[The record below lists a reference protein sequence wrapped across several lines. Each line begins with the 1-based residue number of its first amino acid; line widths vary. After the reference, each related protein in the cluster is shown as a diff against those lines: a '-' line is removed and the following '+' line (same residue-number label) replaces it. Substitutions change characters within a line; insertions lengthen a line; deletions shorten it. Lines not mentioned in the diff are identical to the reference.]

1 MEPVRMGHISPK
13 AAYRRI
19 RKYIRNTPLYECRA
33 LSQKF
38 MGQVFL
44 KMENWQNTG
53 SFKIRGALNRMLML
67 TEHEK
72 ARGVITASA
81 GNHGLGVAYASEIM
95 QIKAR
100 IILPI
105 NASPAKVRM
114 LRFFGSEVVQI
125 GRDYDE
131 AEDVAHK
138 IEQDC
143 KITFIHAFDDP
154 RILAGQGTI
163 GLEILAQLPEPD
175 MILVPVGGGGL
186 ISGVALAVKKIN
198 PKVKI
203 IGIQSKASP
212 AMYTSIHA
220 NRVLETQIDPTVA
233 DGLAGRFVSPLTLS
247 MTQKLVD
254 EVILVE
260 EAEIK
265 NAIWFLMEQ
274 AHVLIEGAAAVG
286 IAAILSN
293 RVSVEGKK
301 VVAILT
307 GRNIDP
313 TLIRTILNEH
323 HPDA

>member
-1 MEPVRMGHISPK
+1 MEKPTRSNISPK

-19 RKYIRNTPLYECRA
+19 RKYIRNTPLHECRA
-33 LSQKF
+33 LSQKYL
-38 MGQVFL
+38 GQVFL

-67 TEHEK
+67 TAQEK

-81 GNHGLGVAYASEIM
+81 GNHGLGVAYASEM
-95 QIKAR
+95 LRIKAR
-100 IILPI
+100 IILPV

-114 LRFFGSEVVQI
+114 FRFFGSEVVQI

-138 IEQDC
+138 IERDC
-143 KITFIHAFDDP
+143 NITFIHAFDDP

-163 GLEILAQLPEPD
+163 GLEILATLPQPD
-175 MILVPVGGGGL
+175 LILVPIGGGGL
-186 ISGVALAVKKIN
+186 ISGIAVAVKQIN

-212 AMYTSIHA
+212 AMYASMQA
-220 NRVLETQIDPTVA
+220 NRILETPIDSTVA
-233 DGLAGRFVSPLTLS
+233 DGLAGRFVSPLTLG

-265 NAIWFLMEQ
+265 SAIWFLMQES
-274 AHVLIEGAAAVG
+274 HILIEGAAAVG

-301 VVAILT
+301 AVVVLT

-313 TLIRTILNEH
+313 ILIRTILNEH
-323 HPDA
+323 NPDA